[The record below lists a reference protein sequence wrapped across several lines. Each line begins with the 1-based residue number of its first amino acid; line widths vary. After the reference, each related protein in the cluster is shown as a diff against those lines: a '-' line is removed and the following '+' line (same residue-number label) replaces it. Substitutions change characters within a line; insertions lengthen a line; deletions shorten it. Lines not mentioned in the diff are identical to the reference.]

1 MLLFG
6 VMAGWWYRADQQR
19 RRIRAALAGEV
30 VHGLTAYG
38 LGVEVCL
45 HPRGD
50 LRGIA
55 RAAAEAVGVRADE
68 VVDVVVGDVPLEL
81 GERRRRVGAVEPA
94 DRHDRLSAGQ
104 LQRCR
109 AVRAD
114 RGRRPPVAGRAVLEQ
129 RGEGAAELRVAGQAA
144 APAACT
150 TATDAA
156 VGAATESAGEAASA
170 GPSAW
175 RARGSAQPG
184 AGSRGALTGGAA
196 GPKAATAEPAVP
208 G

>member
-68 VVDVVVGDVPLEL
+68 VVDVVVGGVPLEL
-81 GERRRRVGAVEPA
+81 GEGRRRVGAVEPA

-104 LQRCR
+104 LQRRR
-109 AVRAD
+109 AVRAA
-114 RGRRPPVAGRAVLEQ
+114 RGPRPPVAGRSVLQQ
-129 RGEGAAELRVAGQAA
+129 RGEGAADLRVAGQAAPSA

-150 TATDAA
+150 TAAEAA
-156 VGAATESAGEAASA
+156 VGAA
-170 GPSAW
+170 
-175 RARGSAQPG
+175 
-184 AGSRGALTGGAA
+184 
-196 GPKAATAEPAVP
+196 
-208 G
+208 